1 MKFILILFGIFTFS
15 LNAIAQEGISMKN
28 FKMIS
33 LKKRPKTEKTL
44 AAALPEPSVFS
55 QTLDEKPLF
64 DKNQT
69 AVPKF
74 PTVQK
79 SKLTL
84 TPQNDFVNPNADL
97 IDKLNHKTGGEV
109 SEGFKVIRG
118 NQDLGSFNSKA
129 KFLNV
134 QYRDFGDIDGD
145 QIRIYVNGKI
155 VESII
160 MLDGDFQGV
169 QIDLVKGFNKIE
181 FEALNQGTL
190 GPNTAE
196 FKVYDDNKKL
206 VSSNLW
212 NLATGFKA
220 SVMVIKE

>member
-1 MKFILILFGIFTFS
+1 MKFILILIGIFTFS
-15 LNAIAQEGISMKN
+15 LNADAQEGITMKN

-33 LKKRPKTEKTL
+33 LKKKPKTEKTL
-44 AAALPEPSVFS
+44 AAAFPEPSVFS
-55 QTLDEKPLF
+55 KPIDEKPLF
-64 DKNQT
+64 DKNQST
-69 AVPKF
+69 LPKF
-74 PTVQK
+74 PSTQK

-145 QIRIYVNGKI
+145 QIRIYVNGKV

-160 MLDGDFQGV
+160 MLD
-169 QIDLVKGFNKIE
+169 
-181 FEALNQGTL
+181 
-190 GPNTAE
+190 
-196 FKVYDDNKKL
+196 
-206 VSSNLW
+206 
-212 NLATGFKA
+212 
-220 SVMVIKE
+220 